1 VSRPRDAYL
10 RRWDIRIWG
19 PGVSV
24 WVSRSLVFV
33 LLSDRGGRVYR
44 GFVLQSVFASLADAK
59 QRIADRLW
67 EDQAMKRKAIDKGK
81 RVRQLADPAGLDK
94 THPRLAEWM
103 TCGWFEDTKEPRLGP
118 TLTVW
123 CVSGE
128 WRASLKDRAEQ
139 LVCWLSAPTY
149 AELME
154 MADAF
159 CQSGEAPWRHDEQGT
174 PEKGKRV
181 RQGGQAK

>member
-1 VSRPRDAYL
+1 VSVKPRDSHCRQWA
-10 RRWDIRIWG
+10 IKIWG
-19 PGVSV
+19 PGVRV
-24 WVSRSLVFV
+24 WYTNRVVFV

-44 GFVLQSVFASLADAK
+44 GFVVRPVSGDIPALKAC
-59 QRIADRLW
+59 IAEGIW
-67 EDQAMKRKAIDKGK
+67 EGQAVKRKAIDKAK
-81 RVRQLADPAGLDK
+81 RVRQLADPTGLDK
-94 THPRLAEWM
+94 TRPRLAEWM

-118 TLTVW
+118 TLTIW

-149 AELME
+149 DELME

-159 CQSGEAPWRHDEQGT
+159 CQSGEAPWRHDEQGA
-174 PEKGKRV
+174 PDKGKRV
-181 RQGGQAK
+181 KKG

>member
-1 VSRPRDAYL
+1 VWPDL
-10 RRWDIRIWG
+10 R
-19 PGVSV
+19 
-24 WVSRSLVFV
+24 
-33 LLSDRGGRVYR
+33 
-44 GFVLQSVFASLADAK
+44 AAK
-59 QRIADRLW
+59 QAIADSIW
-67 EDQAMKRKAIDKGK
+67 EYQAMKRKAIDKGK

-94 THPRLAEWM
+94 AHPRLAEWM

-139 LVCWLSAPTY
+139 LVCWLSATTY

-174 PEKGKRV
+174 PEKGKRAK
-181 RQGGQAK
+181 GGGRTK